1 MMDFR
6 KFYYRNMTTC
16 LAIISVAYLS
26 ACAPLH
32 NELISDSKLTPHGT
46 GTPVLAA
53 AETEAVATRALDSAD
68 DPEIWVDS
76 KDSSRALI
84 YATDKKAGLYVYD
97 LTGKQVQF
105 LSVGPMNN
113 VDLRS
118 SLAIEGLPETVIAA
132 SDRVKG
138 GAALF
143 KLDPVTLQTSF
154 WGFVPMPTSEAYG
167 FCMGVTK
174 ANQLTFIMVGKNGD
188 VTQSVITSENGQPKA
203 TVVRQFAVGTQSEGC
218 VADDATGRLYIAEEN
233 VALWQYGLDPAS
245 GNARTAV
252 DTLPSQKLV
261 ADIEGLTLLR
271 EGPQTFLIAS
281 SQGDS
286 AFAVWRVE
294 GETPVYQGRFSVYP
308 GNGIDA
314 VTGTDGVAA
323 LGGQVGPYGKGV
335 VVMQDDSDTDGE
347 TPATTRQRQNFK
359 IVDWNDI
366 RKSLAIQ

>member
-1 MMDFR
+1 MIQFTQFCDGSIT
-6 KFYYRNMTTC
+6 KY
-16 LAIISVAYLS
+16 LAVISVALLS
-26 ACAPLH
+26 GCSNLH
-32 NELISDSKLTPHGT
+32 PELISDSKLTAHGM

-53 AETEAVATRALDSAD
+53 AETQAVATVALDSAD

-105 LSVGPMNN
+105 LPVGPMNN

-118 SLAIEGLPETVIAA
+118 GLKIDGLPETVIAA

-143 KLDPVTLQTSF
+143 KLDPVTLQTSA

-167 FCMGVTK
+167 FCMGVIKT
-174 ANQLTFIMVGKNGD
+174 NQLTFVLVGKNGD
-188 VTQSVITSENGQPKA
+188 VTQAVITSENGQPKA
-203 TVVRQFAVGTQSEGC
+203 NITRQFAVGTQSEGC
-218 VADDATGRLYIAEEN
+218 VVDDVTGRLYIAEEN
-233 VALWQYGLDPAS
+233 AGLWQYGLDPAS
-245 GNARTAV
+245 GTTRTAV
-252 DTLPSQKLV
+252 ETLPSQKLV

-271 EGPQTFLIAS
+271 EGAHTFLIAS

-294 GETPVYQGRFSVYP
+294 GEMPIWQGRFSVYP

-347 TPATTRQRQNFK
+347 TPATARQRQNFK
-359 IVDWNDI
+359 IVDWNEI

>member
-1 MMDFR
+1 MNFR
-6 KFYYRNMTTC
+6 KFYYSNMTRRF
-16 LAIISVAYLS
+16 AIISVAALS
-26 ACAPLH
+26 ACAPIH
-32 NELISDSKLTPHGT
+32 KELISDSALVAHGT
-46 GTPVLAA
+46 GTPVIAS

-76 KDSSRALI
+76 KDSNRALI
-84 YATDKKAGLYVYD
+84 FATDKKAGLHVYD
-97 LTGKQVQF
+97 LAGKQVQF
-105 LSVGPMNN
+105 LPVGPMNN

-118 SLAIEGLPETVIAA
+118 GLKIDGLPETVIAA

-143 KLDPVTLQTSF
+143 RLGPVTLQTTP
-154 WGFVPMPTSEAYG
+154 WGLVAMPTSEAYG
-167 FCMGVTK
+167 FCMGVTR

-188 VTQSVITSENGQPKA
+188 ITQSIITSENDQPKA
-203 TVVRQFAVGTQSEGC
+203 SIVRQFAVGSQSEGC
-218 VADDATGRLYIAEEN
+218 VIDDVTGRLYIAEEN
-233 VALWQYGLDPAS
+233 TALWQYDLDPAS
-245 GNARTAV
+245 GTARTAV
-252 DTLPSQKLV
+252 EALPSQKLV

-271 EGPQTFLIAS
+271 DGGQTYLIAS

-347 TPATTRQRQNFK
+347 TPATARQRQNFK
-359 IVDWNDI
+359 IVDWNEI
-366 RKSLAIQ
+366 RKSLSIR

>member
-1 MMDFR
+1 MDFR
-6 KFYYRNMTTC
+6 KFYYSNMTKHFVF
-16 LAIISVAYLS
+16 ISVACLS
-26 ACAPLH
+26 ACAPIH
-32 NELISDSKLTPHGT
+32 KELISDSTLVAHGT
-46 GTPVLAA
+46 GTPVLAS

-76 KDSSRALI
+76 KDSRRALI
-84 YATDKKAGLYVYD
+84 YAADKKAGLYVYD

-105 LSVGPMNN
+105 LAVGPMNN

-118 SLAIEGLPETVIAA
+118 GLVIDGLPETVVAA

-143 KLDPVTLQTSF
+143 KLDPATLQTSF
-154 WGFVPMPTSEAYG
+154 WGFVSMPTSEAYG

-174 ANQLTFIMVGKNGD
+174 TNQLTFIMVGKNGD

-203 TVVRQFAVGTQSEGC
+203 SIVRQFAVGTQSEGC
-218 VADDATGRLYIAEEN
+218 VVDDATGRLYIAEEN
-233 VALWQYGLDPAS
+233 TALWQYGLDPDS
-245 GNARTAV
+245 DTTRTAV
-252 DTLPSQKLV
+252 ESLPSQKLV

-271 EGPQTFLIAS
+271 DGAQTFLIAS

-294 GETPVYQGRFSVYP
+294 SETPVYQGRFSVYP
-308 GNGIDA
+308 GHGIDA

-323 LGGQVGPYGKGV
+323 LGGQVGPYGKGI

-347 TPATTRQRQNFK
+347 TPATARQRQNFK
-359 IVDWNDI
+359 IVDWNEI

>member
-1 MMDFR
+1 M
-6 KFYYRNMTTC
+6 
-16 LAIISVAYLS
+16 I
-26 ACAPLH
+26 
-32 NELISDSKLTPHGT
+32 
-46 GTPVLAA
+46 AA
-53 AETEAVATRALDSAD
+53 AETQAVATLNLDSAD
-68 DPEIWVDS
+68 DPEIWVDPN
-76 KDSSRALI
+76 DSRRALI

-97 LTGKQVQF
+97 IDGKQKQF
-105 LSVGPMNN
+105 LPVGPMNN

-118 SLAIEGLPETVIAA
+118 GLKIAGLPDTVIAA

-143 KLDPVTLQTSF
+143 TLDTAALQTAP
-154 WGFVPMPTSEAYG
+154 WGFVAIPASEAYG
-167 FCMGVTK
+167 FCMG
-174 ANQLTFIMVGKNGD
+174 LTRDNRLSLIMVGKDGD
-188 VTQSVITSENGQPKA
+188 VTQSVLTVENGLPKA
-203 TVVRQFAVGTQSEGC
+203 TVVRQFAVGSQSEGC
-218 VADDATGRLYIAEEN
+218 VADDVSGRLYIAEEN

-252 DTLPSQKLV
+252 ESLPSQKLV

-271 EGPQTFLIAS
+271 EGAKTYLIAS

-294 GETPVYQGRFSVYP
+294 GATPVYQGRFSVYP

-323 LGGQVGPYGKGV
+323 LGGAVGPYANGV

-359 IVDWNDI
+359 IVDWNSI
-366 RKSLAIQ
+366 KAALKIE

>member
-1 MMDFR
+1 MMNFR
-6 KFYYRNMTTC
+6 TFYNRFMTTN
-16 LAIISVAYLS
+16 LVFISVACLS
-26 ACAPLH
+26 CAPIH
-32 NELISDSKLTPHGT
+32 DELISDSKLIPHGT
-46 GTPVLAA
+46 GTPVMAA
-53 AETEAVATRALDSAD
+53 AETQAVATKALDSAD
-68 DPEIWVDS
+68 DPEIWVDAR
-76 KDSSRALI
+76 DSRRALI

-97 LTGKQVQF
+97 LDGKQVQF
-105 LSVGPMNN
+105 LPVGPMNN

-118 SLAIEGLPETVIAA
+118 GLAIDGLPETVIAA

-143 KLDPVTLQTSF
+143 RLDPATLQTTF

-167 FCMGVTK
+167 FCMGVTRD
-174 ANQLTFIMVGKNGD
+174 NQLTFIMVGKDGD
-188 VTQSVITSENGQPKA
+188 VTQSVITSENGQPQA
-203 TVVRQFAVGTQSEGC
+203 RIVRQFAVGTQSEGC
-218 VADDATGRLYIAEEN
+218 VVDDATGRLYIAEEN

-245 GNARTAV
+245 GTARTAV
-252 DTLPSQKLV
+252 ETLPSQKLV

-271 EGPQTFLIAS
+271 EGAHTFLIAS

-294 GETPVYQGRFSVYP
+294 GETPVYQGRFSVYA

-347 TPATTRQRQNFK
+347 TPATARQRQNFK
-359 IVDWNDI
+359 IVDWNEI
-366 RKSLAIQ
+366 VKALKIQ